1 MGFIWHEPRKR
12 ILSTEPRIS
21 ISQQFLS
28 LNKACIDEHF
38 KDTDRVKIG
47 YDESTNK
54 LILVPLARGDT
65 GGMKIIENQN
75 STSRYINAGRIF
87 KNFKLVDADNKVKEE
102 FRGDYKCSWDSVN
115 NGVLVDLKNDK
126 VK

>member
-47 YDESTNK
+47 YDESSSK
-54 LILVPLARGDT
+54 LILVPLTKDMS
-65 GGMKIIENQN
+65 GMKIIENQN
-75 STSRYINAGRIF
+75 STSRYINAGRVF
-87 KNFKLVDADNKVKEE
+87 KNFKLVDADSKVKAE

-115 NGVLVDLKNDK
+115 KGVIVDLKNDK
-126 VK
+126 VE